1 MSLTVH
7 GIPVIDIDSHYTE
20 PPDLWTSRAPAKY
33 KDAVPHI
40 VINDEGN
47 QRWQVLDDIDFG
59 PPGFT
64 VVQDDGTKAYGTISL
79 ASFDQMSK
87 AATDPKE
94 RLKLLDQLGIAQ
106 QIVYPNVAGFGSQN
120 FIRIEDDELRNI
132 CCTIYNDAVAEFQ
145 DAGDGRLFP
154 QGLVPFWDI
163 PAAVDELKRIGD
175 MGMTGITMCDTPE
188 AFGLPHLS
196 DPAWDPFWDTCQDMG
211 MPVNFHIGAG
221 AGVADKLIW
230 PGYGPQRQLALTSIA
245 LFITNFKVIINLI
258 FSGLCERYPNLNFV
272 SVESGIGWV
281 PFLLE
286 AMDYQFEETVPTE
299 REGLTMKPSEYFRRQ
314 IFASFWFEDF
324 GPRATIQGD
333 RRRQRHVRDRL
344 PSPDLPLS
352 ARTGTHHRSAHRPRR
367 RHPRKGPAHHSRA
380 HLQPAAR
387 SRLDLRERR
396 GWRRLAARTPSSAE
410 TEAPH
415 DGTTRR

>member
-40 VINDEGN
+40 VTNEKGE

-64 VVQDDGTKAYGTISL
+64 VVRADGKKEYGTISL
-79 ASFDQMSK
+79 GTFEEMSK
-87 AATDPKE
+87 AATEPGP
-94 RLKLLDQLGIAQ
+94 RLKLLDDLGVAQ

-120 FIRIEDDELRNI
+120 FIKIDDSELRNI
-132 CCTIYNDAVAEFQ
+132 CCTTYNDAVAELQ
-145 DAGDGRLFP
+145 HEGKGRLFP

-163 PAAVDELKRIGD
+163 PAAVEELGRIHD
-175 MGMTGITMCDTPE
+175 MGLKGITMCDTPE
-188 AFGLPHLS
+188 AFGLPYLN
-196 DPAWDPFWDTCQDMG
+196 DPAWDPFWDTCAALE

-221 AGVADKLIW
+221 AGITDKLIW
-230 PGYGPQRQLALTSIA
+230 DGYGPQRRLAMGSVC

-258 FSGLCERYPNLNFV
+258 FSGLCERYPTLNFV

-299 REGLTMKPSEYFRRQ
+299 REGLSMKPSEYFRRQ

-324 GPRATIQGD
+324 GPRATIEAIGEDNVMFETDFPHPTCLYPRAQEHVTAVLTDLDEGIREKVLRTTAERIYHIPPAPASIYESAAAGD
-333 RRRQRHVRDRL
+333 
-344 PSPDLPLS
+344 
-352 ARTGTHHRSAHRPRR
+352 
-367 RHPRKGPAHHSRA
+367 
-380 HLQPAAR
+380 
-387 SRLDLRERR
+387 
-396 GWRRLAARTPSSAE
+396 
-410 TEAPH
+410 
-415 DGTTRR
+415 